1 MRTNNKQNILRSD
14 VLMSRYF
21 SKRGVF
27 TFSCLLITDIM
38 SQAVAITVLYAIV
51 FYTLYRRFGTAAC
64 SRGNTAPYG
73 NSNTQPFPALRRA
86 EVSLAVFAETVSVT
100 VSQAAE
106 NVSNANLSDVSSTKQ
121 MYARG
126 DDDKIRCFEINDARD
141 ADNSSDSK
149 DDTEQALP
157 SSRLSEDF
165 HCKQNKDCVDN
176 GSVARVNGTLKLL
189 DPSSSACKLETVGST
204 KPTVTGE
211 TRSTTNSRR
220 KISFKTHENVKSNE
234 PNEMLDDSSCLSPR
248 RQGRG
253 RIKLRNKRQG
263 NGQVSCAH
271 TAKILLAVTLTA
283 MALNLPFAVI
293 KLRLLP
299 NIITLRLLF
308 FCGCAAN
315 PIIYCIS
322 SQQFRRNIHKL
333 LQRFVT

>member
-1 MRTNNKQNILRSD
+1 
-14 VLMSRYF
+14 
-21 SKRGVF
+21 
-27 TFSCLLITDIM
+27 M

-51 FYTLYRRFGTAAC
+51 FYTLYRRFGIANC
-64 SRGNTAPYG
+64 SRGNTASSG

-86 EVSLAVFAETVSVT
+86 EVSLAVFAETLSVSVT

-121 MYARG
+121 MYPRG
-126 DDDKIRCFEINDARD
+126 DDDKIRCFEINGARD

-149 DDTEQALP
+149 DDTEQAFPTTINGDLLP
-157 SSRLSEDF
+157 SSRVSEDF
-165 HCKQNKDCVDN
+165 HCKQKKDCVDN

-189 DPSSSACKLETVGST
+189 DSNSSARTLETISCT
-204 KPTVTGE
+204 KPTAAGE

-220 KISFKTHENVKSNE
+220 KISFKTHEYVKSYG

-283 MALNLPFAVI
+283 MALNVPFAVI

-322 SQQFRRNIHKL
+322 SQQFRRNIQKL
-333 LQRFVT
+333 LQRLLHRL